1 MTVGLRRP
9 PAKPSDLNR
18 APTTAEGPEAV
29 RTFVEELAS
38 RLSLLWEWAQDQY
51 LASQNPSGRSVSS
64 GGGLPGAG
72 GGAESAELLAAYALK
87 KAGDC

>member
-18 APTTAEGPEAV
+18 APTNEQGPEAL
-29 RTFVEELAS
+29 RSFVTVLSE
-38 RLSLLWEWAQDQY
+38 RLSILWEWAQDQY
-51 LASQNPSGRSVSS
+51 LASQAS
-64 GGGLPGAG
+64 LGAG
-72 GGAESAELLAAYALK
+72 GSGGAGADAESAELLAAYALK